1 MTDKE
6 KAAPQEKQPLE
17 QLSGCA
23 EVSPSDCIRPYTN
36 YGTMPTVTAFNV
48 AGMVMG
54 PLLEL
59 AQAAE
64 MIHVDMGEGQC
75 RIEKDESFERA
86 VRLGRPL
93 LLRIDEDPAFVLM
106 PEPGVPGML
115 RVWLLPAFAE
125 EVGFSV

>member
-6 KAAPQEKQPLE
+6 KAAPQEKQPFE

-23 EVSPSDCIRPYTN
+23 EVSIPDNSITYPN
-36 YGTMPTVTAFNV
+36 VGSMPTVTVFDA

-54 PLLEL
+54 PLLQI

-86 VRLGRPL
+86 VRLGRPV

-106 PEPGVPGML
+106 PELGMPGML
-115 RVWLLPAFAE
+115 RVWLLPTFAQ